1 MLKFIVLATIS
12 SKSEL
17 GRDIFSVILP
27 ISLVIT
33 LKMKNDRYDEY
44 NEFIDQIYEII
55 QIYDTTD
62 EIIIGGDMK
71 TSPN

>member
-1 MLKFIVLATIS
+1 
-12 SKSEL
+12 
-17 GRDIFSVILP
+17 
-27 ISLVIT
+27 
-33 LKMKNDRYDEY
+33 MKNDRYDEY
-44 NEFIDQIYEII
+44 NVFIDQIYEII